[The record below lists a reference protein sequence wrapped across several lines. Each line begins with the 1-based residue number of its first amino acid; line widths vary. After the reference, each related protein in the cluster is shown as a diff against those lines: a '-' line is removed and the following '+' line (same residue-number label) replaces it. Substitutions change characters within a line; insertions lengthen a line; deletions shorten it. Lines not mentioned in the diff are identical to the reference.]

1 MARRRISSSAMV
13 PYGSSMWMS
22 HGGSAMITLASA
34 RGWEGEVQGGRS
46 GQCVRACGYLNLPS
60 TVRSMCRTSHWI
72 HCREMPTATHGWQG
86 GVGG

>member
-34 RGWEGEVQGGRS
+34 RGMGGRRRS
-46 GQCVRACGYLNLPS
+46 AGMKEWSMRACKRVPELAEHRQVDVPHVALDPLPL
-60 TVRSMCRTSHWI
+60 
-72 HCREMPTATHGWQG
+72 
-86 GVGG
+86 